1 MNQRTGRTA
10 RLQNQE
16 DHRSGA
22 PGESVVRALQSGF
35 TLLEVLV
42 ATLIMAIAVTGL
54 LSSITTSLRSA
65 AKLTDYDRAAM
76 LGRQKMDEF
85 LLATTKF
92 PKNVPIEGT
101 WLPELTGGRPMGF
114 RARISVF
121 DKPDGAAPLSPVL
134 ERVELEIWWM
144 AGEDRRTF
152 SLEGFRRAALQPEG
166 LPQ

>member
-1 MNQRTGRTA
+1 MKR
-10 RLQNQE
+10 
-16 DHRSGA
+16 
-22 PGESVVRALQSGF
+22 SGF

-76 LGRQKMDEF
+76 LARQKMDE
-85 LLATTKF
+85 LLLSTAKF

-101 WLPELTGGRPMGF
+101 WQPEMTGGRPMGW
-114 RARISVF
+114 RARFSVF
-121 DKPDGAAPLSPVL
+121 DKPEGAAPGSPVL

-144 AGEDRRTF
+144 AADDRRTF
-152 SLEGFRRAALQPEG
+152 NIEGYRRAPLQAEG